1 MGSGQLAAIKKLG
14 SDAPAIP
21 IIELRVQKDSVV
33 TFFGRKHFL
42 SNFYQS
48 PFVINGHTYPTVE
61 HYYEACKVFA
71 LAGSDYARSLKG
83 IADPGQTKA
92 QARLLV
98 SHLPRKVV
106 DSWRFA
112 DGVIVIKAAVR
123 EKFKQSRA
131 LTEELL
137 KTGDKLLVQANKFE
151 AFWGVGLDEA
161 EFLAWLEEAPEEI
174 VVRCPQEVTAWNAS
188 QFGLIGKGRN
198 LLGHVIMAVR
208 QQVVA
213 DLAVAAE
220 LTALRLTSV
229 EQQGKEGEEGAV
241 VEPIGSGRK
250 KAKE

>member
-1 MGSGQLAAIKKLG
+1 MIDLQIK
-14 SDAPAIP
+14 
-21 IIELRVQKDSVV
+21 KDSVV

-42 SNFYQS
+42 SNFYHS
-48 PFVINGHTYPTVE
+48 PFMINGHTYPTVE

-83 IADPGQTKA
+83 VTDPGQTKA

-137 KTGDKLLVQANKFE
+137 RTGDKLLVQTNKFE
-151 AFWGVGLDEA
+151 AFWGVGLDEE
-161 EFLAWLEEAPEEI
+161 EFLAWLAEAPEELS
-174 VVRCPQEVTAWNAS
+174 VKCPQEVTAMNAS
-188 QFGLIGKGRN
+188 MFGLIGKGRN
-198 LLGHVIMAVR
+198 LLGHVIMGVR
-208 QQVVA
+208 RQVVA

-220 LTALRLTSV
+220 LTQLRLTSV
-229 EQQGKEGEEGAV
+229 ENREEEKEAL
-241 VEPIGSGRK
+241 EPIGSERGKTK
-250 KAKE
+250 K